1 MKGQVDEF
9 VFVLFAGLI
18 LIAILL
24 VTWTSEAAIQLTVLP
39 ESKYLTIARGSSL
52 SFPISLNGS
61 ATNVTLSGSG
71 DIAGWISFDRPSLDV
86 NKQATVMATVT
97 VPRDAS
103 FGTQNGDIFV
113 EALGFEKRISIVV
126 NVSSRTTSGESRS
139 INFGDFAVFYISGS
153 DTISERENL
162 RVERGYFTDMP
173 ASFAAIVPQERLSM
187 VTGGYLDIIV
197 DQTNGLGNLIVEVNG
212 NETFNQKVGVG
223 ETIISLSK
231 GQIARSNSVVF
242 KASSP
247 GLAFWSSSVYTI
259 GSVKFLVD
267 YNGTSFKDLD
277 FVLDNI
283 ELLNFKSAK
292 LSFFVNN
299 PESNVHNLMISVND
313 QLIFEGVPPSYF
325 TKTFGSEVNLNAVS
339 NTISFST
346 DPDTIYNLQDVK
358 LTITKF
364 A

>member
-1 MKGQVDEF
+1 M
-9 VFVLFAGLI
+9 
-18 LIAILL
+18 
-24 VTWTSEAAIQLTVLP
+24 
-39 ESKYLTIARGSSL
+39 
-52 SFPISLNGS
+52 
-61 ATNVTLSGSG
+61 
-71 DIAGWISFDRPSLDV
+71 
-86 NKQATVMATVT
+86 
-97 VPRDAS
+97 
-103 FGTQNGDIFV
+103 
-113 EALGFEKRISIVV
+113 
-126 NVSSRTTSGESRS
+126 
-139 INFGDFAVFYISGS
+139 
-153 DTISERENL
+153 
-162 RVERGYFTDMP
+162 
-173 ASFAAIVPQERLSM
+173 
-187 VTGGYLDIIV
+187 
-197 DQTNGLGNLIVEVNG
+197 
-212 NETFNQKVGVG
+212 
-223 ETIISLSK
+223 
-231 GQIARSNSVVF
+231 
-242 KASSP
+242 
-247 GLAFWSSSVYTI
+247 AFWSSSVYTI